1 MVAPCVLAIGLKML
15 PDPVG
20 GIGIERRGRLVQQ
33 QQFGLVDQRLRQRH
47 AGLLP
52 GGELAVGA
60 VEEVAEIEIG
70 GELRDALAQIRA
82 PHRAGR
88 RS

>member
-1 MVAPCVLAIGLKML
+1 ML

-20 GIGIERRGRLVQQ
+20 GIGIERRRRLVQQ
-33 QQFGLVDQRLRQRH
+33 QQLRLVDQRLRQRH

-60 VEEVAEIEIG
+60 VEEVVEIEIG
-70 GELRDALAQIRA
+70 GELLDALGANSSTA
-82 PHRAGR
+82 
-88 RS
+88 